1 MRSIAAPRVLTD
13 AGFLFSGSGSIFF
26 IFLLVLCSHRVRVL
40 FPLGNRRGG
49 GVLALAPPEVL
60 VFSDGGV
67 DWCGVCVDLVWGGGG
82 CDGSELDVVVAPT
95 VLRWVWVSVLR
106 R

>member
-1 MRSIAAPRVLTD
+1 MRSIATPRVLTD

-49 GVLALAPPEVL
+49 SGPALAQPEVL
-60 VFSDGGV
+60 VVVFLIHAYSLCVMFFVLVGFPLFGGEYNRPV
-67 DWCGVCVDLVWGGGG
+67 MEVLIGVLFASDLV
-82 CDGSELDVVVAPT
+82 
-95 VLRWVWVSVLR
+95 
-106 R
+106 